1 MWTIKLCLQGEK
13 SSSVYNSEKL
23 IFSMKTITLT
33 VFFGLNFSL
42 MIITYSGNHMHGFI
56 SNFIMRNYLFKNGPI
71 KSANCRQKMRNI
83 TQSYDCLIFKPYT
96 SRSKL
101 VFVSFDTSISSKRQG
116 QRN

>member
-1 MWTIKLCLQGEK
+1 MRTIKLCLQREK
-13 SSSVYNSEKL
+13 SGSVYNSEGL
-23 IFSMKTITLT
+23 IFSKKIKTLM
-33 VFFGLNFSL
+33 VFFGLNFSI

-56 SNFIMRNYLFKNGPI
+56 SNFMMKIYLFKNEPL